1 MNKAIRIKCF
11 QQMPNYRKP
20 TSFQIKESYPLPPY
34 SSVIGMIHTVC
45 GFTEYHPMQ
54 VSVQGR
60 YHSAVSDMYTKY
72 TFGIAYDESRH
83 QAKVR
88 NGAKWDGIGIGP
100 GYVQLLTDV
109 ELVLHIRPE
118 AEEDLPVIYEALM
131 NPAVYPSL
139 GRHEDVLRID
149 EVAMTELSEFATT
162 VLAYDA
168 YVPLE
173 YIRPRSDGSRTGSLY
188 RINKQFTI
196 DANGMRRWEKKVLS
210 AHVAQGKKLMTR
222 FFLPEILDVNAGS
235 VYLDDEKQIVLF
247 A

>member
-1 MNKAIRIKCF
+1 MNKAMRIKCF

-34 SSVIGMIHTVC
+34 SSVIGMIHTAC

-88 NGAKWDGIGIGP
+88 NGARWDGIGIGP
-100 GYVQLLTDV
+100 GYAQLLTDV
-109 ELVLHIRPE
+109 ELILHIRPE
-118 AEEDLPVIYEALM
+118 VEEDLSVIYEALM
-131 NPAVYPSL
+131 NPTVYPSL

-149 EVAMTELSEFATT
+149 EVAMTELSEFDDT
-162 VLAYDA
+162 VLGYDV
-168 YVPLE
+168 YVPVK
-173 YIRPRSDGSRTGSLY
+173 YIRPRKNKKQTGSLY
-188 RINKQFTI
+188 RINKQFVI
-196 DANGMRRWEKKVLS
+196 DSNGLRRWKEKILS
-210 AHVAQGKKLMTR
+210 AHIAQGTDLTDR
-222 FFLPEILDVNAGS
+222 FFVPEILDMDTGS
-235 VYLDDEKQIVLF
+235 VYLDDEKQIVLL